1 MNSKMKKI
9 GLLIGLACTFILFS
23 ETSFSDTHD
32 LGTTDSEYV
41 STSYVQPRQWFPADC
56 GSGDFQ
62 SLLPKAD
69 RNSIPKWKKFGTL
82 W

>member
-1 MNSKMKKI
+1 MNSKMKKT

-23 ETSFSDTHD
+23 ETAFCDAHD
-32 LGTTDSEYV
+32 LGSSDSRYFN
-41 STSYVQPRQWFPADC
+41 TSYVQPRPWLPADC
-56 GSGDFQ
+56 NPEDYQ
-62 SLLPKAD
+62 NLLPKAD